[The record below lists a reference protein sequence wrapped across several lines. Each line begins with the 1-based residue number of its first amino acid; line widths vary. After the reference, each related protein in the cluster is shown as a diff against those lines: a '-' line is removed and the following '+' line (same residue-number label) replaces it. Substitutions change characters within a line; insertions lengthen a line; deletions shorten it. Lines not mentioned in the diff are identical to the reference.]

1 MYRLAS
7 MLSTA
12 LTDISKFSQKLSL
25 NISSFYFPTLNALS
39 VNLTKGF
46 IFWPTSHAR
55 LALLDPTSLR
65 LNKNYLLRFDI
76 SILSSSV
83 TITSPYNTFDK
94 ITLLDAPRPINAN
107 ILINSQPKAPA
118 PTMNARVSCIFYKV
132 SLPNKA
138 IKSSYWVP
146 FYFRF
151 TSVEGSAS
159 KNSLWSH
166 WLTGVNLPVY
176 FTTS

>member
-25 NISSFYFPTLNALS
+25 KISSFYFPTLNALS
-39 VNLTKGF
+39 VNLTDGF
-46 IFWPTSHAR
+46 IFWPTSQAR

-83 TITSPYNTFDK
+83 TITSPLN
-94 ITLLDAPRPINAN
+94 IIENNTLLDAPRPINAN

-118 PTMNARVSCIFYKV
+118 PTMNARVSCNFYKA
-132 SLPNKA
+132 SLPNSA

-146 FYFRF
+146 HCFRF
-151 TSVEGSAS
+151 TSFEGNAS

-166 WLTGVNLPVY
+166 WLTGVNFPVY
-176 FTTS
+176 LTTS